1 MASDLSP
8 RFALPWGMPFGL
20 SLSLIVVTGV
30 TAGLIS
36 QVESAAAAAVATFTV
51 VLAIALAWGCGR
63 WGQGCAWCAAGAV
76 ALTVGAFAR
85 DTALAPVPSSIA
97 GAAEPILID
106 GRLRRDASIGET
118 GVRLELDDVRL
129 QVMGDPPEA
138 LDRFQVLT
146 IVNGELAAGSVG
158 QWTAGR
164 RVRMPARLRVPSVVR
179 NPGSPSPT
187 WQRLTRPFDL
197 VGTVK
202 SAALVQVE
210 PGTAWQEAAAAVR
223 RHVRVVAA
231 RWLVPLG
238 GDSAAVVTAILIGD
252 RAGLDEAATRR
263 LQVAGTFHVIAISGG
278 NVAILTALCLFVFR
292 LFIRLDQIP
301 VLLTLVIVV
310 AYGLVVGRDASVV
323 RAVIAATL
331 YLGLRLTGL
340 VPKPINVLAL
350 TALISVVTDPLV
362 VLDVGAW
369 LSFGATFGLISI
381 LPRLMGDAPRG
392 PHRNWVMAFRLVK
405 GLFLATVAA
414 EIVILPMAASVFMRV
429 GVAGLLLNF
438 VAIPA
443 MVLAQ
448 LSGLLLIVL
457 GTWPYFHGPASLLAL
472 TAYKATW
479 ALTGSAGLVDL
490 VPWVSWRVP
499 PPPVVLTT
507 GYYAMVVLALV
518 WRGRRWVERGAVGAA
533 TACACLI
540 VTAPWAPWQRP
551 APGWVRAT
559 MIDVG
564 QGEAIVVQ
572 FASGHVLLVD
582 AGGSAGRFD
591 VGGRVVTPALWALG
605 IRKIDWL
612 AITHADVDHAG
623 GAMSVAGDLP
633 PVEIWEGVPVPAQPL
648 MGELRRVAQ
657 ASGAAWRRLQTGHRV
672 ELDNAV
678 IDVLHPLIP
687 DWERRGVRN
696 DDSVVLRLRI
706 GLVEVL
712 LTGDAGPEFEQPFT
726 RSDSSSPIRILKLG
740 HHGSRTSSGEDFLDR
755 YAPTIALVSAGQDNI
770 FGHPSPVVMGR
781 LARRSIDVFRTDH
794 DGAVVIETDGR
805 EAHVRTVTGRSLV
818 VTTVSPAATR
828 PPVLP

>member
-1 MASDLSP
+1 MARGMS
-8 RFALPWGMPFGL
+8 FAPLL
-20 SLSLIVVTGV
+20 SLVVLAGV

-36 QVESAAAAAVATFTV
+36 HVESAAAAAIATFTL
-51 VLAIALAWGCGR
+51 VLATALGRSSGR
-63 WGQGCAWCAAGAV
+63 WGYWCAWCAVGAV
-76 ALTVGAFAR
+76 AMTSGASAR
-85 DTALAPVPSSIA
+85 DAALAPAPSLIA
-97 GAAEPILID
+97 DAAEPILVA
-106 GRLRRDASIGET
+106 GRLRRDASMGES

-129 QVMGDPPEA
+129 EVLGDSRGG
-138 LDRFQVLT
+138 LDRVQVLI

-158 QWTAGR
+158 EWTAGR

-210 PGTAWQEAAAAVR
+210 RGTAWQEAAAAVR
-223 RHVRVVAA
+223 RHVRTVAA
-231 RWLVPLG
+231 QWLVPLG

-252 RAGLDEAATRR
+252 RAGLDEAVTRR
-263 LQVAGTFHVIAISGG
+263 LQMAGTFHVIAISGG

-292 LFIRLDQIP
+292 LFIRRDQIP

-340 VPKPINVLAL
+340 VPRPINVLAL
-350 TALISVVTDPLV
+350 TALISVVADPLV

-369 LSFGATFGLISI
+369 LSFGATLGLITI
-381 LPRLMGDAPRG
+381 LPRLMSDASPG
-392 PHRNWVMAFRLVK
+392 PHRHWVMSFRLAK

-414 EIVILPMAASVFMRV
+414 EIVILPVAASVFMRV

-443 MVLAQ
+443 MVVAQ

-457 GTWPYFHGPASLLAL
+457 GSWPWLHGPASLLAL
-472 TAYKATW
+472 TAHKAIW
-479 ALTGSAGLVDL
+479 ALTGSAGLVDV

-499 PPPVVLTT
+499 PPPVVLTM
-507 GYYAMVVLALV
+507 GYYAVVALALV
-518 WRGRRWVERGAVGAA
+518 WRGRRWVWRVAVGAA
-533 TACACLI
+533 MACACLI

-551 APGWVRAT
+551 VPGWVRVT

-582 AGGSAGRFD
+582 AGGTAGTFD

-605 IRKIDWL
+605 VRRITWL
-612 AITHADVDHAG
+612 ALTHADVDHAG
-623 GAMSVAGDLP
+623 GAARVAADLAP
-633 PVEIWEGVPVPAQPL
+633 LEIWEGVPVPAHPL
-648 MGELRRVAQ
+648 MGELRSVAQ
-657 ASGAAWRRLQTGHRV
+657 TKGAAWRRLQKGHQI

-678 IDVLHPLIP
+678 IEVLHPLVP

-696 DDSVVLRLRI
+696 DDSVVLRLRV

-712 LTGDAGPEFEQPFT
+712 LTGDAGPEFELPFT
-726 RSDSSSPIRILKLG
+726 RGDPSPPIRVLKVG

-755 YAPTIALVSAGQDNI
+755 YAPVMALVSAGRDNL
-770 FGHPSPVVMGR
+770 FGHPSPVVMDR
-781 LARRSIDVFRTDH
+781 LARRGIDVFRTDR

-805 EAHVRTVTGRSLV
+805 EAHVRTATGRSLV

-828 PPVLP
+828 PRSLP